1 MTPLIDA
8 DARRDIV
15 ERLDVNVIVEAAAGT
30 GKTSE
35 LVRRIVAV
43 LAGGHAQVDRIVA
56 VTFTEKAAGELKL
69 RLRTGLE
76 NARRHSDDSSQ
87 QANLEHALA
96 HLEDAR
102 VSTIHGFCAD
112 LLRERPVEASTD
124 PLFEVLTEAG
134 SRQLYDEA
142 FSLWL
147 QETLDDPPEGV
158 RRSLRRQAG
167 WRDDDAPAERL
178 RHAGS
183 TLMEW
188 RDLPTAW
195 RRESF
200 MREEAIDTLVD
211 GVQSFADLTDRCS
224 NLRDGLYQD
233 TWPAR
238 RLRDDLRTSERV
250 RDRDY
255 DGLESALVNL
265 VGPDAGWKFKNPRKG
280 FDSNWHD
287 GVSRA
292 EVQDAHGRLVDA
304 LHHFK
309 RAADADLA
317 ALLQGELT
325 ETIVRY
331 ERLKRTA
338 GRLDFLDLLLRAR
351 DLVRD
356 RDDVRADF
364 QQRFTHVF
372 VDEFQD
378 TDPVQAEILL
388 LLSAS
393 DPTGANWREVTPAP
407 GKLFIVGDPKQSIYR
422 FRRADV
428 GTYHEVRDRL
438 VAGGALP
445 LHLTTSFRTG
455 PTIQRTVNAAFEPLM
470 DGDSASLQ
478 ARYVGLSPYRAD
490 PPGQPAVV
498 ALPVP
503 RPYGFRNVTM
513 GAIEESLP
521 DAVGAFVQWLI
532 RESGW
537 TVTERD
543 DPDTRVPVAA
553 RHVCVLFRRFHNF
566 FKGDMTRPYVAALEA
581 RDLPHLMVGGRS
593 FHAREEVA
601 TVRAALSA
609 IEWPDAELSVF
620 ATLRGSLFGIGD
632 EELLAYRS
640 TFRRLHPFR
649 LPHEAVP
656 ETLAPIVDALGLLR
670 SLHLARNRRPVA
682 ETINSLLQFTRAHA
696 GFALRPS
703 GEQALANVL
712 HIAELARTYEAGGGI
727 SFRGFVSQLE
737 TGAEHAQTADAPIL
751 EEGSDGVRIMTVHKA
766 KGLEFPVVILADMSC
781 ALAPAEASRYLE
793 SERGLCAIRIAG
805 CSPADLLDHGRL
817 ELSRERAE
825 AVRVA
830 YVAATRARDLL
841 VVPAVGDEPY
851 RKGWLAPLNDA
862 IYPPAGRRRQSGEA
876 PGCPSFGLD
885 TTVVRPLE
893 GTPDDS
899 VQPGLHRL
907 EAAGGYGV
915 VWWDPTTLPLGATS
929 SFGLRRQE
937 LLDKDVDPAIVE
949 ADVGGHASWMSS
961 RVDVLA
967 NGERPSLVVRA
978 VREYAAEIVEGR
990 FPGAGSDLAVEIA
1003 PIPVASEALTPEPGR
1018 PTGRRFGALVHAM
1031 LAIVPLDATQAMVE
1045 RVATQRGR
1053 LLGASA
1059 DEVEAAAV
1067 TVTATLGLPVMR
1079 RAQEA
1084 EQHGG
1089 CRREIP
1095 VSITDRAG
1103 TVVDG
1108 VVDLA
1113 FHEHDQWFVVDF
1125 KTDLELED
1133 RVEHYRHQ
1141 VRLYACAIA
1150 RATGLTTSGILVHV

>member
-76 NARRHSDDSSQ
+76 NARRHADDSSQ

-134 SRQLYDEA
+134 SRQLYDEV

-200 MREEAIDTLVD
+200 MREEVIDTLVD
-211 GVQSFADLTDRCS
+211 AVQAFADLTDRCS

-233 TWPAR
+233 AWPAC

-265 VGPDAGWKFKNPRKG
+265 VGPGAGWKFKNPRKG

-292 EVQDAHGRLVDA
+292 EVQDAHGRLVHA

-393 DPTGANWREVTPAP
+393 DPAGANWREVTPAP

-438 VAGGALP
+438 VAGGALA

-478 ARYVGLSPYRAD
+478 ARYVGLSPYRED

-656 ETLAPIVDALGLLR
+656 EPLAPIVDALGLLR

-805 CSPADLLDHGRL
+805 WSPADLLDHGRL

-851 RKGWLAPLNDA
+851 RRGWLAPLNDA
-862 IYPPAGRRRQSGEA
+862 IYPPAGRRRQPGEA

-885 TTVVRPLE
+885 TTEARPFE

-907 EAAGGYGV
+907 EAGDYGV

-949 ADVGGHASWMSS
+949 ADVGEHAGWMSS
-961 RVDVLA
+961 RVEVLA

-1053 LLGASA
+1053 LLGAST

-1084 EQHGG
+1084 EQRGG

-1113 FHEHDQWFVVDF
+1113 FQEHDQWFVVDF